1 MQRRVV
7 VGVSG
12 SLGSLTALHRATA
25 EAQERNAELYAVLAW
40 QLPGGG
46 LGSRATY
53 GTALLGECR
62 AAARDDLCTALDTAF
77 AAGRPGVTL
86 VGCTVRATR
95 GRFSSTLFGGPTTS
109 WSSARASAAGGSL
122 DCGRRWPGIAWHT
135 RRAPC
140 SPSLRT
146 RSKPKLPQYGA
157 GRGRQTTRREVPHG
171 RHEDHR

>member
-25 EAQERNAELYAVLAW
+25 EAQKRNAELYAVLAW

-62 AAARDDLCTALDTAF
+62 EAARDDLCTALDTAF

-86 VGCTVRATR
+86 VGCTVRGDPGAVLVNAVRWSDDLLVVGTGIR
-95 GRFSSTLFGGPTTS
+95 GRWF
-109 WSSARASAAGGSL
+109 
-122 DCGRRWPGIAWHT
+122 PGL
-135 RRAPC
+135 RAPVARHC
-140 SPSLRT
+140 LAHAPCPVLAVPPNPLEAEIAAVRRRTWSPDNT
-146 RSKPKLPQYGA
+146 ARSSPWPS
-157 GRGRQTTRREVPHG
+157 
-171 RHEDHR
+171 